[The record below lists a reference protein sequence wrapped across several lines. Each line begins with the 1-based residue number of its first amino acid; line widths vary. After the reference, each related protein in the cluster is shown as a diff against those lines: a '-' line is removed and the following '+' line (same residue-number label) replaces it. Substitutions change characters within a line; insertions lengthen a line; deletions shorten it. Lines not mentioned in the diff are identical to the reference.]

1 MSGGATSGRTA
12 LHGRR
17 STSGAPDEALPE
29 LQTRYR
35 ARSCAAPRTWPRL
48 RPSGITS
55 GHRGALED
63 RPSELWPWPAG
74 RRAPAWEAALPL
86 RCRGG
91 SPARPPRSQ
100 GRLASHSQPNGPRGS
115 GRWHSRCPPAG
126 LRPPQLA
133 PAGRPPRAQLQ
144 TPLHHVAPH
153 GPPWPCERPREAP
166 SPHLDRLTSPCP
178 LCATA
183 LDKATLLL
191 VNGAAAAAQNVSH
204 VLAPHHMSQA
214 PSVHRSHYLFFFL
227 PNFFA
232 ASACDTSRG
241 IGRMAAGQRGGDTT
255 TGCPCCSPR
264 KRKKKSRGER
274 RTLWQSARPGARSSA
289 PRRFGQPRRYRWASP
304 ELKPHSVQVYGRSGA
319 IELLIAR
326 RGRWTGS
333 PRRQSGERN
342 TCPWNA

>member
-1 MSGGATSGRTA
+1 MVDGQPQGPPTRPSLSSRRGTGR
-12 LHGRR
+12 G
-17 STSGAPDEALPE
+17 P
-29 LQTRYR
+29 
-35 ARSCAAPRTWPRL
+35 APRRAPGHGYGPPASPPVTEA
-48 RPSGITS
+48 PSRTGQAS
-55 GHRGALED
+55 CGHGQRA
-63 RPSELWPWPAG
+63 

-144 TPLHHVAPH
+144 TPLHHMAPH

-191 VNGAAAAAQNVSH
+191 VNGAAAAAQNMSH

-214 PSVHRSHYLFFFL
+214 PSVHRSHYLFFF
-227 PNFFA
+227 FFA
-232 ASACDTSRG
+232 KLFCSVHVRHIAWHRPDGSGPARRRHDNWMSVLLSEKKEKKIPRGAQDASYDGVA
-241 IGRMAAGQRGGDTT
+241 
-255 TGCPCCSPR
+255 
-264 KRKKKSRGER
+264 
-274 RTLWQSARPGARSSA
+274 LWQSARPGARSSA